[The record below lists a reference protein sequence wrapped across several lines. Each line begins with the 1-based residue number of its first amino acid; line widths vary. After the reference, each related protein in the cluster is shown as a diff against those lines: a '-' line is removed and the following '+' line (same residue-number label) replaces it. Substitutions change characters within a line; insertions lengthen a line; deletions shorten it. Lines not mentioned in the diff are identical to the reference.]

1 MQFLLTYSIFKRLAL
16 NSESVSFQ
24 EILNASTAGDL
35 SRAEMALDQCGD
47 INALDVYGY
56 TALYWASLM
65 GHREVVLALLSDN
78 ATDVNKANSIGRT
91 PLHAAS
97 ANATPQELPAES
109 ISPIYYAASPASLEI
124 VEALLSDNRTDVNS
138 QDSLGWTPL
147 YAASK
152 EGGFLR
158 QVLSGKSWHF
168 SYVVS

>member
-1 MQFLLTYSIFKRLAL
+1 MAL

-65 GHREVVLALLSDN
+65 AHREVVRALLSDN
-78 ATDVNKANSIGRT
+78 ATDVNKPNSFGKT
-91 PLHAAS
+91 PLHVAS
-97 ANATPQELPAES
+97 MNATQELPAES
-109 ISPIYYAASPASLEI
+109 ISPTYAASEHSLEI
-124 VEALLSDNRTDVNS
+124 VKALLNDNRTDVNC

-147 YAASK
+147 HAASK
-152 EGGFLR
+152 GGDF
-158 QVLSGKSWHF
+158 F
-168 SYVVS
+168 IM

>member
-1 MQFLLTYSIFKRLAL
+1 MEPNK
-16 NSESVSFQ
+16 
-24 EILNASTAGDL
+24 EILEAGTASDM
-35 SRAEMALDQCGD
+35 SRAEMSLDRCQD
-47 INALDVYGY
+47 INARDVYGY

-158 QVLSGKSWHF
+158 QVSNGKSWHF